1 MMLIKRVVLDF
12 SFNIGTYVFM
22 MALLFLPAI
31 APFYY
36 GNESIN
42 FSSVFGI
49 MAYFYFLFL
58 YFHISHHFT
67 KGLFNQNS
75 YVLFSLPVSMRVLL
89 LSKAICAM
97 LKIYLSFA
105 FFLYSDW
112 ILKMGKDTSL
122 ILLIK
127 NELLQE
133 LMSLGVPGNLSPAI
147 LFTLL
152 IVFISVILIFI
163 INNLMFAGV
172 FAQTVYQRFAKR
184 IVKNII
190 FVGLLTVQILSIIYL
205 PIFVKNRFELQG
217 TEQYYIY
224 GVFIIYPL
232 MLFLLS
238 AQMLNKRLEL

>member
-1 MMLIKRVVLDF
+1 
-12 SFNIGTYVFM
+12 
-22 MALLFLPAI
+22 
-31 APFYY
+31 
-36 GNESIN
+36 
-42 FSSVFGI
+42 
-49 MAYFYFLFL
+49 
-58 YFHISHHFT
+58 
-67 KGLFNQNS
+67 
-75 YVLFSLPVSMRVLL
+75 
-89 LSKAICAM
+89 
-97 LKIYLSFA
+97 
-105 FFLYSDW
+105 
-112 ILKMGKDTSL
+112 MGKDTSL